1 MFDNAKHLVKDI
13 KAADKYYVSCDY
25 GTQNATVF
33 LLWYQD
39 SSGKWICSREY
50 YYSGREEGSQKTDTE
65 YADDLEE
72 WLDGIKPEKII
83 IDPAAASFIAELK
96 KRGYKIKKARN
107 NVLDGIRYV
116 ASLLNREEIA
126 FYEGCI
132 NTRKEFASYVWD
144 EKASGKGEDKPV
156 KQRDHAMDAVRYF
169 CFTIIRKPQGISILT

>member
-1 MFDNAKHLVKDI
+1 M
-13 KAADKYYVSCDY
+13 
-25 GTQNATVF
+25 
-33 LLWYQD
+33 
-39 SSGKWICSREY
+39 
-50 YYSGREEGSQKTDTE
+50 
-65 YADDLEE
+65 
-72 WLDGIKPEKII
+72 
-83 IDPAAASFIAELK
+83 
-96 KRGYKIKKARN
+96 
-107 NVLDGIRYV
+107 